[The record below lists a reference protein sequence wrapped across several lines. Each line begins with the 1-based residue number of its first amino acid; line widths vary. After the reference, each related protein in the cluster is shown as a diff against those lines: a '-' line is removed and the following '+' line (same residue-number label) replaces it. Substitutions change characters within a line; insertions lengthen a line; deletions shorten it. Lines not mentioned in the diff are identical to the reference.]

1 MGVPLS
7 RCSLVARSCGVC
19 VALQDPYCAW
29 SVREGQC
36 VSLENSNVETLD
48 SASFLQNV
56 LTGRHEACGHD
67 SSLDLTDDLAH
78 SGIKVYL
85 TDFKDNLPLAS
96 GSIVKSPSHMDVLVE
111 EDTLHQDHSITASN
125 PIQSTDSLVP
135 GLTTTPLEPIH
146 HYSAEELSMAVAT
159 LAFALWSLDLLL
171 DFCWPE
177 DVAVH
182 PGTTTIPTTCLTLTS
197 LAITPMK
204 STPK

>member
-1 MGVPLS
+1 MASTRSKIAPIKYFFLFPYKDQVASVPLS

-48 SASFLQNV
+48 SASFLQVYIIYIIISLYIYYFLLYSSNIIILLFFYILTFKNHFQNV

-96 GSIVKSPSHMDVLVE
+96 GM
-111 EDTLHQDHSITASN
+111 
-125 PIQSTDSLVP
+125 
-135 GLTTTPLEPIH
+135 
-146 HYSAEELSMAVAT
+146 
-159 LAFALWSLDLLL
+159 
-171 DFCWPE
+171 
-177 DVAVH
+177 
-182 PGTTTIPTTCLTLTS
+182 
-197 LAITPMK
+197 
-204 STPK
+204 

>member
-1 MGVPLS
+1 MASTRSKITPINYFFLFPYKDQVASVPLS

-48 SASFLQNV
+48 SASFLQVRIFFLSLHNMIILLFVYILTFKNHFQNV

-96 GSIVKSPSHMDVLVE
+96 GM
-111 EDTLHQDHSITASN
+111 
-125 PIQSTDSLVP
+125 
-135 GLTTTPLEPIH
+135 
-146 HYSAEELSMAVAT
+146 
-159 LAFALWSLDLLL
+159 
-171 DFCWPE
+171 
-177 DVAVH
+177 
-182 PGTTTIPTTCLTLTS
+182 
-197 LAITPMK
+197 
-204 STPK
+204 